1 MTNRQG
7 IRLTFGRP
15 QYTDTPDHLVRI
27 TVEVFER
34 DSARAIDISPLRRAL
49 EHVQAQRLPAPNQES
64 FAL

>member
-1 MTNRQG
+1 MGAQG

-15 QYTDTPDHLVRI
+15 QYLEVPDHVVRI

-34 DSARAIDISPLRRAL
+34 DDKQRAIDVTPLRRAL
-49 EHVQAQRLPAPNQES
+49 EHVQARRLPAPNQVA